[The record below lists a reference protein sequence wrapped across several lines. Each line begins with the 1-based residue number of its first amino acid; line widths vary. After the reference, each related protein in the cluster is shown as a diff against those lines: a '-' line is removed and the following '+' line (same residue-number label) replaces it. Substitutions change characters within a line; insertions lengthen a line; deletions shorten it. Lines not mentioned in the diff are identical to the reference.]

1 MKEASKESA
10 MFDLV
15 EKWQKSGKSQKKFS
29 SENNV
34 KFHTFSYW
42 VQRYKQSKSVNPGF
56 AAVTLTQERET
67 NNSNPRIEI
76 ELTGDIV
83 VRIF

>member
-29 SENNV
+29 SENGI
-34 KFHTFSYW
+34 KIHTFIYW
-42 VQRYKQSKSVNPGF
+42 VQRYRQSGSTNPGF
-56 AAVTLTQERET
+56 ASVTLTPEPET
-67 NNSNPRIEI
+67 VCSNPRIEI
-76 ELTGDIV
+76 ALAGGII

>member
-34 KFHTFSYW
+34 KCHAFGYW
-42 VQRYKQSKSVNPGF
+42 VKKYKQSKSTNPGF
-56 AAVTLTQERET
+56 ASVTLTPEPVC
-67 NNSNPRIEI
+67 SNAKIEI
-76 ELTGDIV
+76 ELAGGII

>member
-1 MKEASKESA
+1 MKEASKELA

-29 SENNV
+29 SENNI
-34 KFHTFSYW
+34 KFHAFSYW
-42 VQRYKQSKSVNPGF
+42 VKRYRQSISTNAGF
-56 AAVTLTQERET
+56 ASVTLTPEPEPVF
-67 NNSNPRIEI
+67 SNPKIEI
-76 ELTGDIV
+76 ELAGGII

>member
-1 MKEASKESA
+1 

-15 EKWQKSGKSQKKFS
+15 KKWQKSGKSQKKFS

-34 KFHTFSYW
+34 RFHTFSYW
-42 VQRYKQSKSVNPGF
+42 VKRYRQSKGTNPGF
-56 AAVTLTQERET
+56 ASVTLTPEAEPVF
-67 NNSNPRIEI
+67 SNPKIEI
-76 ELTGDIV
+76 ELAGGII